1 MFKNEVKGHG
11 AIKKLRTGAVVSV
24 LALSVVGTSG
34 VVSAEEATSTDK
46 TVSTVASEDT
56 TVTQGQVDKAKAD
69 SVSATNEVKAQEKVV
84 GGIESQ
90 ISDTQATIDSTKSE
104 ISEVEKVTPEVV
116 ADAESQANT
125 ASEELTQAN
134 KTVSSAENTVSVADN
149 KVSEQESV
157 VANAEAEVAKT
168 DKEVSDAKAKV
179 DSLSETTDTSTLKD
193 NVSKLEETVSSD
205 KVTLKNAQD
214 SLEAGKLAES
224 NKEQAIAN
232 QTEVVKTAEGVVDS
246 TASDYAGALLA
257 QKGTQANED
266 STKSA
271 LDTVKKGT
279 QVTEKVKT
287 GEINALTA
295 DSATLNKGV
304 ASSTFLNGK
313 NGVVTNKEYLEAIKN
328 LANGSG
334 SVQAVRDAI
343 EKGYWGNSLETLA
356 APNTAEFESW
366 AGNHEYKFSNTDA
379 TTKVSVHDLSDSQ
392 LTDLSLFYTALVN
405 DLRSRVG
412 SPLLTVTKESIDLS
426 KGSVKK
432 IFSTVYGGRY
442 DNMNYNQLKNA
453 GFLNSMDDRDFSGK
467 PLHREYTTYEAFK
480 QVNFNDRTV
489 VGQMPS
495 SVNSDTFNDTHLTMA
510 DLKLRILA
518 SLGNQLYTD
527 VNDGYGGVNGQN
539 YRNFKA
545 AMLILGLDGSTNNS
559 AGVGFDFTEITQ
571 GVVNTTPLMFTTL
584 GNSAGTPIDNPYM
597 TLVNPVVS
605 ATPIYKNVAKVVVD
619 EDAVA
624 KAQADYDSAV
634 KANTNAKEQVTRF
647 ETAYTKAQADLLK
660 AQKALADLQNNK
672 VDVPALEK
680 AVKDAEDKLAS
691 DSEALQKA
699 KETLALAEASVE
711 DKAQALKVAKA
722 ELEDAISA
730 NTTAKGVLSSEQS
743 TLKNLVSQANESR
756 VALSDAKTKQ
766 ASALAVFNTLDAKAK
781 DLASKLSN
789 KETVLAD
796 LNSKLS
802 EAQAKESSLRAELET
817 AKELLGTLKASANE
831 KMSEYLRLA
840 SLKAEQ
846 DKAEAEVK
854 RLASLKAKADAIKK
868 AGGTPIQVVKDGVVV
883 DVIDGKK
890 TTPSVTPAKV
900 VKQAGVTQVGD
911 KITYSRVERAKE
923 LPNTGSQESLLALLG
938 ASMIASLG
946 LRYVGRRRRQA

>member
-1 MFKNEVKGHG
+1 MLKSEVKGHG
-11 AIKKLRTGAVVSV
+11 TIKKLRTGAVVSV
-24 LALSVVGTSG
+24 LALGVAGVSG
-34 VVSAEEATSTDK
+34 VVSAEEVTSADTL
-46 TVSTVASEDT
+46 VSAVASGDT
-56 TVTQGQVDKAKAD
+56 TVTQGQVDKAKSD

-90 ISDTQATIDSTKSE
+90 ISDTQATVDSTKAE

-116 ADAESQANT
+116 AEAEGQANT
-125 ASEELTQAN
+125 AKEELTKAN
-134 KTVSSAENTVSVADN
+134 QTVSSAENTVSVADN

-157 VANAEAEVAKT
+157 VANAEAEFAKT

-179 DSLSETTDTSTLKD
+179 DSLSEGTDTGTLKD
-193 NVSKLEETVSSD
+193 KVSKLEETVSSD
-205 KVTLKNAQD
+205 QVTLKNAQD

-232 QTEVVKTAEGVVDS
+232 QTEVVKTAEGVVES
-246 TASDYAGALLA
+246 TASDYADALLA

-266 STKSA
+266 SAKSA
-271 LDTVKKGT
+271 LDTAKKGT

-356 APNTAEFESW
+356 APSSAGFHSW
-366 AGNHEYKFSNTDA
+366 VDNLEYTFSNTDA
-379 TTKVSVHDLSDSQ
+379 TTKVSVHDLSDEQ

-412 SPLLTVTKESIDLS
+412 SPLLTVTRESLALS
-426 KGSVKK
+426 KDSVKK

-442 DNMNYNQLKNA
+442 DNMNYNQLKGA
-453 GFLNSMDDRDFSGK
+453 GFLNSMSDRDGSGK
-467 PLHREYTTYEAFK
+467 PLRREYTTSEAISR
-480 QVNFNDRTV
+480 VNFKDRTV
-489 VGQMPS
+489 ISQNVSITNM
-495 SVNSDTFNDTHLTMA
+495 DTFDDSHLTMA

-527 VNDGYGGVNGQN
+527 IYNGYGGVNGES
-539 YRNFKA
+539 YTDFKA

-559 AGVGFDFTEITQ
+559 AGVGFDFTDVDQ
-571 GVVNTTPLMFTTL
+571 GMVYRSPFMFTTL
-584 GNSAGTPIDNPYM
+584 GNSSGTPIDNPYM

-605 ATPIYKNVAKVVVD
+605 ATPIYKDVTKVVAD
-619 EDAVA
+619 DNAVA
-624 KAQADYDSAV
+624 RAQADYDSAV
-634 KANTNAKEQVTRF
+634 KANTNAKEQVTRS

-660 AQKALADLQNNK
+660 AQKALADLQNNQ
-672 VDVPALEK
+672 VSVPALEK
-680 AVKDAEDKLAS
+680 AVKDAEAKLVS

-722 ELEDAISA
+722 ELEKAISA
-730 NTTAKGVLSSEQS
+730 NDLAKGVLSSEQS

-781 DLASKLSN
+781 DLASKLAN
-789 KETVLAD
+789 KDVIWAD

-817 AKELLGTLKASANE
+817 AKELLETLKADANE
-831 KMSEYLRLA
+831 KMSEYIRL
-840 SLKAEQ
+840 STLKAEQ
-846 DKAEAEVK
+846 DKAEAEVANIK
-854 RLASLKAKADAIKK
+854 NVSSQTNQSVHNKAITAKITQNIVSRHQAGKTSYQASLPETGDESSLFAIM
-868 AGGTPIQVVKDGVVV
+868 GV
-883 DVIDGKK
+883 
-890 TTPSVTPAKV
+890 
-900 VKQAGVTQVGD
+900 
-911 KITYSRVERAKE
+911 
-923 LPNTGSQESLLALLG
+923 SLL
-938 ASMIASLG
+938 LG
-946 LRYVGRRRRQA
+946 LGFVGKRRKV